1 MTHDPTK
8 TVRDEA
14 RERFEALVRARL
26 REPFSWGT
34 HDCCM
39 WAADAV
45 LAKTGRD
52 PAAEFRGTYSD
63 AMGAARL
70 LESLGGIASVGAMV
84 GEEIRPLQATW
95 GDVGMLTG
103 EGREMLAVSTGTLW
117 LATSENGLSA
127 HALGSAARAWK
138 CRTQQ

>member
-1 MTHDPTK
+1 MTHDPTD

-14 RERFEALVRARL
+14 RERFEALVRSRL
-26 REPFSWGT
+26 REPFAWGA

-52 PAAEFRGTYSD
+52 PAAQFRGAYSD

-70 LESLGGIASVGAMV
+70 IESLGGIEAIGAMA
-84 GEEIRPLQATW
+84 GHEIAPLMATW
-95 GDVGMLTG
+95 GDIGLVIL
-103 EGREMLAVSTGTLW
+103 EDRELLSVCDGRHWLGTALG
-117 LATSENGLSA
+117 GLSA
-127 HALGSAARAWK
+127 RPLNAARKAW
-138 CRTQQ
+138 RSSHAI